1 MRNVVLTALF
11 LVFASGLPAQEEKEK
26 EKEKAKETPPAEEK
40 PPVVTEH
47 QIRLNGSVLKYR
59 VTTGRMPIRKD
70 TGEVEGE
77 IFYMAY
83 TLDDD
88 AQGDSRPLTFSFN
101 GGPGSSSVWLHLGM
115 LGPKR
120 VPMLADGGMPAP
132 PYRLVDN
139 EYSWLDLTDIVFID
153 PVGTGFS
160 RPASPDKGK
169 DFWGLDQDIQS
180 VAEFIRLYLTRHHRW
195 SSPLYLIGESYGTTR
210 AAGLSGYLVDRSGV
224 AFNGVIL
231 VSSVLNFQTNR
242 FAEGNDL
249 PYLTYLPTYAA
260 TAWYHKK
267 LEPELQADLPRTL
280 EEVKAWA
287 INRYW
292 VALAKGASLTPEE
305 RRETVAALSRYTG
318 LSKEFIDRAD
328 LRVEAGRF
336 RKELLREEKLTVGR
350 LDSRFLGMDRDAAGE
365 EYEFDPSMAAIRP
378 PYTAAFNDY
387 VREELGYESD
397 LQYWILGGGIGRWDF
412 GDEGRFPD
420 TSRALRDAMLRNTY
434 MKVFV
439 ASGYYDMA
447 TPFFGTEYTL
457 SHFGVPE
464 SLRGNLRIEEYEA
477 GHMMYI
483 HEGSL
488 AKMKSDITAFYQET
502 KSMSGRGVGNVPGG
516 R

>member
-1 MRNVVLTALF
+1 MMMALA
-11 LVFASGLPAQEEKEK
+11 LLASLALAQEEKEK
-26 EKEKAKETPPAEEK
+26 EKTPAAEEK

-47 QIRLNGSVLKYR
+47 QIRLNGSVLQYK
-59 VTTGRMPIRKD
+59 VTTGKMPIRKD

-83 TLDDD
+83 TLEDGVERE
-88 AQGDSRPLTFSFN
+88 ARPLTFSFN

-139 EYSWLDLTDIVFID
+139 EYSWLDLTDLVFID

-160 RPASPDKGK
+160 RPATPEKGK
-169 DFWGLDQDIQS
+169 DFWGLEQDIRS
-180 VAEFIRLYLTRHHRW
+180 VGEFIRLYLTRHERW

-231 VSSVLNFQTNR
+231 VSSVLNFQTIST
-242 FAEGNDL
+242 AEGNDL
-249 PYLTYLPTYAA
+249 PYLTYLPTYTA

-280 EEVKAWA
+280 SEVKTWA
-287 INRYW
+287 VERYW
-292 VALAKGASLTPEE
+292 VALAKGASLTAEE
-305 RRETVAALSRYTG
+305 RRETASALSRYTG
-318 LSKEFIDRAD
+318 LSREFIERAD
-328 LRVEAGRF
+328 LRIDPGRF
-336 RKELLREEKLTVGR
+336 RKELLRGEQLTVGR
-350 LDSRFLGMDRDAAGE
+350 LDSRFVGMDRDAAGE
-365 EYEFDPSMAAIRP
+365 EFEFDPSMAAIRP

-387 VREELGYESD
+387 VRDELGYESD
-397 LQYWILGGGIGRWDF
+397 LHYWILGGGIVGRWDF
-412 GDEGRFPD
+412 GNEGRFPD
-420 TSRALRDAMLRNTY
+420 TSKALRDAMLRNSY

-439 ASGYYDMA
+439 ASGYFDMA

-457 SHFGVPE
+457 SHLGVPE

-488 AKMKSDITAFYQET
+488 AKMKSDISAFYQET
-502 KSMSGRGVGNVPGG
+502 KSMSGRGVVNVPGG

>member
-1 MRNVVLTALF
+1 MANLVLSALV
-11 LVFASGLPAQEEKEK
+11 LLLASGFRLQEEKEK
-26 EKEKAKETPPAEEK
+26 PAEPK
-40 PPVVTEH
+40 PAAEEPAPVTTQH
-47 QIRLNGSVLKYR
+47 QIRLNGSVLPYK
-59 VTTGRMPIRKD
+59 VETGRMPIRKD
-70 TGEVEGE
+70 SGEVEGS

-83 TLDDD
+83 T
-88 AQGDSRPLTFSFN
+88 AESETARPLTFSFN

-160 RPASPDKGK
+160 RPATAEQGK
-169 DFWGLDQDIQS
+169 EFWGLEQDIRS
-180 VAEFIRLYLTRHHRW
+180 VGEFIRLYLTRSGRW

-231 VSSVLNFQTNR
+231 VSSVLNFQTLR

-249 PYLTYLPTYAA
+249 PYLTYLPTYTA
-260 TAWYHKK
+260 TAWYHRK
-267 LEPELQADLPRTL
+267 LEPELQADLEKTL
-280 EEVKAWA
+280 EEVRTWA
-287 INRYW
+287 TERYW
-292 VALAKGASLTPEE
+292 VALAKGSQLTPAE
-305 RRETVAALSRYTG
+305 RQETAAALSRYTG
-318 LSKEFIDRAD
+318 LSKEFIEQCD
-328 LRVEAGRF
+328 LRVDDGRF
-336 RKELLREEKLTVGR
+336 RKELLRDRGLTVGR
-350 LDSRFLGMDRDAAGE
+350 LDSRFVGMDRDAAGE
-365 EYEFDPSMAAIRP
+365 EFEFDPSMAAIRP

-387 VREELGYESD
+387 VRSELGYESD
-397 LQYWILGGGIGRWDF
+397 LHYWILGGGIGKWDF

-420 TSRALRDAMLRNTY
+420 TSKALRDAMLRNSY
-434 MKVFV
+434 MKVFI

-447 TPFFGTEYTL
+447 TPFFGTEYTV
-457 SHFGVPE
+457 SHLGIPE
-464 SLRGNLRIEEYEA
+464 SLRKNLRIEEYEA

-488 AKMKSDITAFYQET
+488 ARMKSDIATFYQET
-502 KSMSGRGVGNVPGG
+502 KSMTGRGAGNVPGQK
-516 R
+516 

>member
-1 MRNVVLTALF
+1 MKNVVLTALL
-11 LVFASGLPAQEEKEK
+11 LVFASDLSAQEEKEK
-26 EKEKAKETPPAEEK
+26 PAPPAEEK

-47 QIRLNGSVLKYR
+47 QIRLNGSVLKYK

-169 DFWGLDQDIQS
+169 DFFGLDQDIQS
-180 VAEFIRLYLTRHHRW
+180 VAEFIRLYLTRHQRW

-249 PYLTYLPTYAA
+249 PYLTYLPTYTA

-267 LEPELQADLPRTL
+267 LERLDLLDLSKTL
-280 EEVKAWA
+280 EEVKTWA

-305 RRETVAALSRYTG
+305 RRETTAALSRYTG

-328 LRVEAGRF
+328 LRVGAGRF

-350 LDSRFLGMDRDAAGE
+350 LDSRFVGMDRDAAGE

-397 LQYWILGGGIGRWDF
+397 LHYWILGGGIGRWDF

-439 ASGYYDMA
+439 ASGYFDMA

-457 SHFGVPE
+457 SHLGIPE
-464 SLRGNLRIEEYEA
+464 SLRGNLRTEEYEA

-488 AKMKSDITAFYQET
+488 AKMKSDITSFFRET
-502 KSMSGRGVGNVPGG
+502 KSMSGRGVGNVPGE

>member
-1 MRNVVLTALF
+1 MKNVVLAAL
-11 LVFASGLPAQEEKEK
+11 LLGLTCGLSAQEEKEK
-26 EKEKAKETPPAEEK
+26 ETEKPAPAIEEK

-47 QIRLNGSVLKYR
+47 QVRLNGATLQYKT
-59 VTTGRMPIRKD
+59 TTGRLPIRKD
-70 TGEVEGE
+70 TGEIEGE

-83 TLDDD
+83 TLEGG
-88 AQGDSRPLTFSFN
+88 AEGDSRPLTFSFN
-101 GGPGSSSVWLHLGM
+101 GGPGSSSVWLHLGI

-169 DFWGLDQDIQS
+169 EFWGLDQDIRS
-180 VAEFIRLYLTRHHRW
+180 VAEFIRLYLTRHERW
-195 SSPLYLIGESYGTTR
+195 PSPLYLIGESYGTTR

-249 PYLTYLPTYAA
+249 PYLTYLPTYTA
-260 TAWYHKK
+260 TAWYHQK
-267 LEPELQADLPRTL
+267 LEPELQADLPKTL
-280 EEVKAWA
+280 DEVKKWA
-287 INRYW
+287 VERYW
-292 VALAKGASLTPEE
+292 VALAKGASLGPEE
-305 RRETVAALSRYTG
+305 RRETAAALSRYTG
-318 LSKEFIDRAD
+318 LSEEFIERAD
-328 LRVEAGRF
+328 LRIEAGRF
-336 RKELLREEKLTVGR
+336 RKELLRDQRLTVGR
-350 LDSRFLGMDRDAAGE
+350 LDSRFVGMDRDAAGE

-387 VREELGYESD
+387 VRDELGYESD
-397 LQYWILGGGIGRWDF
+397 LHYWILGGGIGRWDF

-420 TSRALRDAMLRNTY
+420 TSKALRDAMLRNSY

-457 SHFGVPE
+457 SHLGVPE
-464 SLRGNLRIEEYEA
+464 SLRGNLRVEEYEA

-488 AKMKSDITAFYQET
+488 AKMKSDITEFYQET
-502 KSMSGRGVGNVPGG
+502 KSTSGRGVANVPGG